1 MRFHFKFVICSQF
14 VLEWWKYCH
23 RHKKYCFELLSFY
36 PSKLMNSCVYNGR
49 NILLSLNATNM
60 IIPSSS
66 LLRYI
71 ILNQRDTFCYWA
83 RDGIFRFLFFL
94 FQFLQMVEEVLISF
108 TIHHTNVITNIV
120 NQSLMCIQ
128 TIKTCASVKIT
139 C

>member
-94 FQFLQMVEEVLISF
+94 FQFLQMVWRSLNFVHDPSYQRHNKYCESVVNVHPSYQNVLVLKS
-108 TIHHTNVITNIV
+108 HV
-120 NQSLMCIQ
+120 
-128 TIKTCASVKIT
+128 
-139 C
+139 